1 MSFEPSPEVRRIRDC
16 IDHPIIDSD
25 GHLIE
30 FLPEVYDVMAT
41 VGGPGLVDKFRV
53 VENGGRKSIE
63 LTLEQ
68 RRAAGLMRSA
78 WWGLPTAN
86 TLDRATAM
94 IPRLMYERLDEIG
107 IDLAVLYPTYGLA
120 CMGLEDDELRLGA
133 ARAFNLYYH
142 QAFAPYSDR
151 LLPVAI
157 IPMFTPDEAVAE
169 LDFAVG
175 ELGMRPVMLTG
186 LVPRP
191 VDPEATSHRHARRL
205 DTLGMDSPFDYDP
218 VWRRCTELGV
228 SPTFH
233 SAGMGWGS
241 RTSET
246 NYVYNHLGNFAA
258 AGEALCRAVFMGGV
272 AHRFPELRW
281 AFLEGGVAWGVNLLA
296 DVIGHWEKRNRDVI
310 GHYDPAALDVDE
322 LRRLFATYGSPAANL
337 HRNRLPEV
345 LHMLSEPD
353 EHPDTIDEF
362 ALSGVDTVEDI
373 LAVWD
378 RFHFGCEA
386 DDPMTAMG
394 FDRTVTPGGRVVKGI
409 FASDVG
415 HWDVPDMRDVLT
427 EAYELVDDGILD
439 EADFRA
445 FTFEHPTSLWATN
458 NPDFY
463 KDTVIEKAL
472 Q

>member
-1 MSFEPSPEVRRIRDC
+1 MSFEPSAEVRRIRDA

-30 FLPEVYDVMAT
+30 FLPEVHDIMAT
-41 VGGPGLVDKFRV
+41 VGGPGLVDKFKV
-53 VENGGRKSIE
+53 VEYGARKSID
-63 LTLEQ
+63 LSLEQ

-78 WWGLPTAN
+78 WWGLPARN
-86 TLDRATAM
+86 TLDRATALL
-94 IPRLMYERLDEIG
+94 PKLLYERMDEIG
-107 IDLAVLYPTYGLA
+107 IDVAVLYPTYGLT
-120 CMGLEDDELRLGA
+120 CMGLEDEELRLGA

-142 QAFAPYSDR
+142 QVFEPYGDR
-151 LLPVAI
+151 LMPVAI
-157 IPMFTPDEAVAE
+157 IPMFTPTEAIAE

-175 ELGMRPVMLTG
+175 ELGMRPVMMTG

-191 VDPEATSHRHARRL
+191 VDPENTSHRHARRM
-205 DTLGMDSPFDYDP
+205 DTLGMDSPYDYDP

-272 AHRFPELRW
+272 AYRYPELRW
-281 AFLEGGVAWGVNLLA
+281 AFLEGGVAWGVNLLS
-296 DVIGHWEKRNRDVI
+296 DVIGHWEKRNRDAI
-310 GHYDPAALDVDE
+310 GHYDPDAVDMDE
-322 LRRLFATYGSPAANL
+322 LGRLFDDYGTAAVNS
-337 HRNRLPEV
+337 HRDRLQEA

-353 EHPDTIDEF
+353 EDPATIDEF
-362 ALSGVDTVEDI
+362 ALSGVDSVEDI
-373 LAVWD
+373 LAIWD

-386 DDPMTAMG
+386 DDPMTAIG
-394 FDRTVTPGGRVVKGI
+394 FNRTVTPKGQVVKGI

-415 HWDVPDMRDVLT
+415 HWDVPDVREVLP

-445 FTFEHPTSLWATN
+445 FTFEHPMSLWAGTN
-458 NPDFY
+458 SDFF
-463 KDTVIEKAL
+463 KGTVIEEAL
-472 Q
+472 